1 MAEAISVEQ
10 FLKSAT
16 LQYSEYA
23 DGRSLPLNLGSKTH
37 ATIQVKCGRR
47 LMDYLDK
54 RTDGYVASGLHCILK
69 IDGQTRLRRPDLAV
83 VLGDPEEDESP
94 YLERAPDL
102 VVEVRSPED
111 AVSYLFDKV
120 AEYFENG
127 TKLVWI
133 ILPEE
138 DSVLVCRP
146 GVHPVARGAGETL
159 DGGDLLP
166 GLAIAVDDVL
176 GV

>member
-83 VLGDPEEDESP
+83 VLGTRKRTSHRTWSGRPTLWSKYDPP
-94 YLERAPDL
+94 RT
-102 VVEVRSPED
+102 R
-111 AVSYLFDKV
+111 
-120 AEYFENG
+120 
-127 TKLVWI
+127 
-133 ILPEE
+133 
-138 DSVLVCRP
+138 
-146 GVHPVARGAGETL
+146 
-159 DGGDLLP
+159 
-166 GLAIAVDDVL
+166 
-176 GV
+176 